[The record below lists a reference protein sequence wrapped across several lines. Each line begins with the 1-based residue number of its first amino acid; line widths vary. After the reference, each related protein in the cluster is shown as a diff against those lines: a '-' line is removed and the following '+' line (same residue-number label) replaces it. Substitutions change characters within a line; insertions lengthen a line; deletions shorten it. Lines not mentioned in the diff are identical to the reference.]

1 MRLRPTYANVVSTL
15 ALLLVVSG
23 GAVAATQLPKHSVGN
38 KQLKPSAVN
47 SKKVKNATLKA
58 ADFKPG
64 QLALGLTGAQLG
76 GDLTGTFPNPT
87 LAADVFD
94 GLVRDADL
102 AAAIDALDAQLTAQL
117 DAALAD
123 VVAGTRDDASVTLA
137 GGGVP
142 TALVAIPG
150 VLSVTAR
157 CSVAGGDRGLE
168 INVSNDSPGTL
179 AYTVRSQS
187 VAPASNTFASDI
199 LLPGTDTDYVFAPD
213 AQGDNARYLRLVV
226 LNGQL
231 LDLEVSAVTNT
242 LAAGCHVRG
251 SAFLDG
257 SGP

>member
-1 MRLRPTYANVVSTL
+1 V
-15 ALLLVVSG
+15 
-23 GAVAATQLPKHSVGN
+23 
-38 KQLKPSAVN
+38 
-47 SKKVKNATLKA
+47 
-58 ADFKPG
+58 D
-64 QLALGLTGAQLG
+64 
-76 GDLTGTFPNPT
+76 DLTGTFPNPT

-94 GLVRDADL
+94 GLVRDAQLD
-102 AAAIDALDAQLTAQL
+102 AAIDALDAQVAVEL

-123 VVAGTRDDASVTLA
+123 ALDDVVAGIRDDASLTLA
-137 GGGVP
+137 GGGSP

-187 VAPASNTFASDI
+187 VAPASNTFTGDS

-226 LNGQL
+226 LNGEL
-231 LDLEVSAVTNT
+231 LELEVSAVTNT

-257 SGP
+257 SGTP